1 MDKVT
6 AAEELIDKTLNEV
19 ISNEAN
25 QNVYDSEKEDGE
37 SYSLYWILQ
46 LFFFSKNL
54 SVYLNFVLA
63 PRQPRQQIIRALPD
77 IPCIAVDL
85 GLFIVKK
92 NHPE

>member
-25 QNVYDSEKEDGE
+25 QNVDDSEKEDGE

-46 LFFFSKNL
+46 LFSFQKT
-54 SVYLNFVLA
+54 
-63 PRQPRQQIIRALPD
+63 
-77 IPCIAVDL
+77 
-85 GLFIVKK
+85 
-92 NHPE
+92 

>member
-25 QNVYDSEKEDGE
+25 QNVDDSEKEDGE

-46 LFFFSKNL
+46 LFFFSKKL
-54 SVYLNFVLA
+54 K
-63 PRQPRQQIIRALPD
+63 
-77 IPCIAVDL
+77 CIS
-85 GLFIVKK
+85 
-92 NHPE
+92 